1 MFLSINKKLEI
12 GDVYVIF
19 DKYKDF
25 SIKSDTRKS
34 RVSSVRKSYII
45 NKTTPLPQRD
55 ILLSSNR
62 SKTQLIDVLCNYI
75 IEEVAKTM
83 SNALYLTWESAK
95 VVKLG
100 KIYDCNEI
108 QSQQEEADTLIPLQ
122 VNHAIQRGHK
132 EIQVHAEDTDV
143 FCLLLHFF
151 SWKNGKRT

>member
-1 MFLSINKKLEI
+1 
-12 GDVYVIF
+12 
-19 DKYKDF
+19 
-25 SIKSDTRKS
+25 
-34 RVSSVRKSYII
+34 
-45 NKTTPLPQRD
+45 
-55 ILLSSNR
+55 
-62 SKTQLIDVLCNYI
+62 
-75 IEEVAKTM
+75 M

-151 SWKNGKRT
+151 QLDKWKANIAMVSKYWNIDIEKSATKHADLLEKDILNFHALSGCNTVPTMYGIY